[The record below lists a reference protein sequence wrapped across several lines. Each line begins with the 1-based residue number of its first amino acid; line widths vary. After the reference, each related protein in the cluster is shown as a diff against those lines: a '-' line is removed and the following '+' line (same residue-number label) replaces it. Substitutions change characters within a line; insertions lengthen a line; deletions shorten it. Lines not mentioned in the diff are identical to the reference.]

1 VLISQ
6 LLPRL
11 LVASEDSLSVRVE
24 DLLVRDELGVDG
36 RIDDFVSL
44 E

>member
-1 VLISQ
+1 MLISQ